1 MAPPPAISASAGHNE
16 KTGLSGGA
24 QRQAP
29 KRLSK
34 PPEGRVGCAP
44 ERRLLSA
51 ALAGPSASAL
61 TVASGLAGGRIAPA
75 LAGALASCCGAGRA
89 GAGACGLAAA
99 LVLGAGPSGAG
110 GSLPRSPTARDMR

>member
-1 MAPPPAISASAGHNE
+1 MVPPPAISANAGDNE
-16 KTGLSGGA
+16 KTGRRGGA

-51 ALAGPSASAL
+51 ALAGASASAL
-61 TVASGLAGGRIAPA
+61 TVASGLAGGRVAPA
-75 LAGALASCCGAGRA
+75 FGGGAVPPRGGGGGGGGGRGRWA
-89 GAGACGLAAA
+89 RPWLLGPAA
-99 LVLGAGPSGAG
+99 
-110 GSLPRSPTARDMR
+110 

>member
-1 MAPPPAISASAGHNE
+1 MVSPPAICASAGHNE
-16 KTGLSGGA
+16 KKLDEEVGA

-51 ALAGPSASAL
+51 ALAGASASAL

-75 LAGALASCCGAGRA
+75 LAGALASCCGASRA
-89 GAGACGLAAA
+89 GAGAGGWAAA
-99 LVLGAGPSGAG
+99 L
-110 GSLPRSPTARDMR
+110 